1 MQTLQRGPAAASLAF
16 LLLLAGC
23 GESEKI
29 YQVSGTV
36 TYDGKPVPKGLIFF
50 DPDPSKGTGGAQ
62 GAANILDGKYNTA
75 EGAGVQG
82 GAYYVRVNGFD
93 GNASND
99 APFGQPLF
107 PEYNGSTE
115 LPKQDSTYDLEIPK
129 SR

>member
-1 MQTLQRGPAAASLAF
+1 MRVSFRRSAAASLAF
-16 LLLLAGC
+16 LLLAGC

-29 YQVSGTV
+29 YHVSGTV
-36 TYDGKPVPKGLIFF
+36 TYDGKPVAKGLIFF
-50 DPDPSKGTGGAQ
+50 DPDASKGTGGGQ

-75 EGAGVQG
+75 EGQGVRG

-93 GNASND
+93 GKASND
-99 APFGQPLF
+99 APFGNPLF

-115 LPKQDSTYDLEIPK
+115 LPQHDSTYDLEVPK